1 MILKIPHQKTPN
13 HIMRIKPTKLEVY
26 ETKALGILGGSR
38 PPRDRADLRQLP
50 HQLIHQGA
58 RMPYAR
64 LYQLEDVLALRR
76 ARSAAWQ
83 AEVKALRLLTDQ
95 RRADRESN
103 ASTSTGGGGTSK
115 V

>member
-1 MILKIPHQKTPN
+1 
-13 HIMRIKPTKLEVY
+13 MRIKPTQLEVY
-26 ETKALGILGGSR
+26 ETKALLILGGSR

-83 AEVKALRLLTDQ
+83 ASVQAARLLTDQ
-95 RRADRESN
+95 RRAERESN
-103 ASTSTGGGGTSK
+103 ANTSVGGGGTSK

>member
-1 MILKIPHQKTPN
+1 
-13 HIMRIKPTKLEVY
+13 MRIKSTKLEVY

-50 HQLIHQGA
+50 HQLINQGA

-83 AEVKALRLLTDQ
+83 ASVQSARLLTDQ
-95 RRADRESN
+95 RRAERESN
-103 ASTSTGGGGTSK
+103 ASTSTHGGGQI